1 MKKLMA
7 IIGIAAEVCAFAA
20 LASECKDKQVKQTG
34 AGTSVQC
41 VAESGKITRE
51 QWDAMTPAE
60 RKEAMA
66 KTKAEN
72 ATGREKAEAA
82 RLGIPLEK
90 WVTMTKKDRKVIRQ
104 EALAKSKGMT
114 VEQMKAERTRKEA
127 EKVGCPVE
135 KWAAMTVK
143 ERCAYR
149 KAAKAAK
156 DSKEG

>member
-1 MKKLMA
+1 MKKLMV

-20 LASECKDKQVKQTG
+20 LASECKDRQG
-34 AGTSVQC
+34 AKSDKGTSVQC
-41 VAESGKITRE
+41 VPESGKVTRE
-51 QWDAMTPAE
+51 EWNAMTPSE

-90 WVTMTKKDRKVIRQ
+90 W
-104 EALAKSKGMT
+104 
-114 VEQMKAERTRKEA
+114 
-127 EKVGCPVE
+127 
-135 KWAAMTVK
+135 AAMTVK

-149 KAAKAAK
+149 KALKAAK
-156 DSKEG
+156 EG

>member
-1 MKKLMA
+1 MKKLMV

-20 LASECKDKQVKQTG
+20 LASECKDKQGNQTD

-41 VAESGKITRE
+41 VPESGKITRE
-51 QWDAMTPAE
+51 QWNAMTPE
-60 RKEAMA
+60 QRKEAMA

-127 EKVGCPVE
+127 EKVGCPIE

-149 KAAKAAK
+149 KAMKAAK
-156 DSKEG
+156 EG

>member
-1 MKKLMA
+1 MKKLMV

-20 LASECKDKQVKQTG
+20 LASECKDKQGNQTD

-41 VAESGKITRE
+41 VVESGKITRE
-51 QWDAMTPAE
+51 QWNSMTPTE

-66 KTKAEN
+66 KSKAEN
-72 ATGREKAEAA
+72 ATSREKAEAK

-114 VEQMKAERTRKEA
+114 VEEMKAERNRKEA

-149 KAAKAAK
+149 KALKAAK
-156 DSKEG
+156 ES